1 MSRKKKGLALWLALF
16 LGVSS
21 LTGCGSGNDNMTQ
34 LSQKGADIMNS
45 SDEEQDTDVEPLKTK
60 TQLPEDGIITQAQME
75 TIAGKDEKFY
85 FVGKT
90 DSGIGYKWTYNGSQ
104 IQNPV
109 EQKLLVQCTEDGT
122 EEIKKAANNAPYA
135 LKVTLEKM
143 NLAAPAKL
151 TLNLKE
157 EWNADKVLYCLE
169 ENGKI

>member
-45 SDEEQDTDVEPLKTK
+45 SDEEQDTDVELLKTK

-85 FVGKT
+85 FVGKPST
-90 DSGIGYKWTYNGSQ
+90 
-104 IQNPV
+104 
-109 EQKLLVQCTEDGT
+109 LLFMLS
-122 EEIKKAANNAPYA
+122 A
-135 LKVTLEKM
+135 LEH
-143 NLAAPAKL
+143 
-151 TLNLKE
+151 
-157 EWNADKVLYCLE
+157 Y
-169 ENGKI
+169 

>member
-34 LSQKGADIMNS
+34 LSQKGADIMSS

-90 DSGIGYKWTYNGSQ
+90 DSGIGYKWTSQ
-104 IQNPV
+104 WKPDS
-109 EQKLLVQCTEDGT
+109 ESCRTESLLVTVYRGREQ
-122 EEIKKAANNAPYA
+122 EEIKKR
-135 LKVTLEKM
+135 T
-143 NLAAPAKL
+143 
-151 TLNLKE
+151 
-157 EWNADKVLYCLE
+157 DQ
-169 ENGKI
+169 

>member
-75 TIAGKDEKFY
+75 TIAGKDEKFL
-85 FVGKT
+85 FCWEKQTVVL
-90 DSGIGYKWTYNGSQ
+90 DINGPTMEARFR
-104 IQNPV
+104 I
-109 EQKLLVQCTEDGT
+109 L
-122 EEIKKAANNAPYA
+122 
-135 LKVTLEKM
+135 
-143 NLAAPAKL
+143 
-151 TLNLKE
+151 
-157 EWNADKVLYCLE
+157 
-169 ENGKI
+169 